1 MDNLIKE
8 KTKNTFGVNFQ
19 TNGNLEL
26 VGSSFPENA
35 SEFFSPLIKWLNQY
49 CLEITGKITFA
60 FRFDYL
66 NSSSIKFI
74 SEIIDAMEAYH
85 KSGGAVEGNWYYDEN
100 DEDIMEM
107 GEELKEDV
115 SFSFNIIMK

>member
-1 MDNLIKE
+1 
-8 KTKNTFGVNFQ
+8 
-19 TNGNLEL
+19 
-26 VGSSFPENA
+26 
-35 SEFFSPLIKWLNQY
+35 
-49 CLEITGKITFA
+49 
-60 FRFDYL
+60 
-66 NSSSIKFI
+66 
-74 SEIIDAMEAYH
+74 MEAYH